1 MSESFLFRVTSHIS
15 SSYILRFFFVGFFVD
30 SLAFPSLEASRNLW
44 NLATNINL
52 IRSQPSHIRGGK
64 RKGKKKKNTAKDNEL
79 PSLTSVSVAA
89 ALYFVSSFDHL
100 NSEKEVHQA
109 LI

>member
-1 MSESFLFRVTSHIS
+1 MSESFLLRVTNHIS

-44 NLATNINL
+44 NLATNINF
-52 IRSQPSHIRGGK
+52 IRSQPSHIRGEK
-64 RKGKKKKNTAKDNEL
+64 EKKNTAKDNEL